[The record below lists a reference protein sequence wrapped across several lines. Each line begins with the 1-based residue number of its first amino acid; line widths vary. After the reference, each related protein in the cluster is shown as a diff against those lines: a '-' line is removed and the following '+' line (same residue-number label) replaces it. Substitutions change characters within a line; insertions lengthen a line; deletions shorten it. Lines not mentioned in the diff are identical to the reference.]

1 MLVDAMK
8 NMISMALV
16 IGAFSMALAS
26 GVSRADAPW
35 VTYEGGEGIGSGLH
49 IVLISGD
56 EEYRSEEALPQLAKI
71 LSLHHG
77 FDCTVLFAID
87 PETGEIDPNVT
98 TNIPG
103 TEVLA
108 DADLLILFTRMRD
121 LPDEQ
126 MAPIVEYVESGRP
139 IIGLRTATH
148 AFALSGQSSYPHY
161 DWQHGETDG
170 GFGRVVLGEKWINH
184 HGHHGSQSTLGIVND
199 EVADHPILTGIE
211 DGGIW
216 GPTDVYGVRLPL
228 PGDSQPLVFGEVLE
242 GMKADSSPIDGP
254 QNDPM
259 MPIAWV
265 KSYTGESGNTSRVF
279 ATTMGASQDLE
290 SAGLRRLIVNAVYWS
305 LGHESDIEPD
315 LCVDIVGEYA
325 PTPFGFNGH
334 TPGIRPEDH
343 AWSASH

>member
-1 MLVDAMK
+1 MQVDAVK
-8 NMISMALV
+8 HTISIPLV
-16 IGAFSMALAS
+16 IGAFLMAFAT
-26 GVSRADAPW
+26 GVSHADDLW
-35 VTYEGGEGIGSGLH
+35 VTYEGGDGIGSGMK

-71 LSLHHG
+71 LSVHHG

-161 DWQHGETDG
+161 DWQHGDTDG
-170 GFGRVVLGEKWINH
+170 
-184 HGHHGSQSTLGIVND
+184 
-199 EVADHPILTGIE
+199 
-211 DGGIW
+211 
-216 GPTDVYGVRLPL
+216 
-228 PGDSQPLVFGEVLE
+228 
-242 GMKADSSPIDGP
+242 
-254 QNDPM
+254 
-259 MPIAWV
+259 
-265 KSYTGESGNTSRVF
+265 
-279 ATTMGASQDLE
+279 
-290 SAGLRRLIVNAVYWS
+290 
-305 LGHESDIEPD
+305 
-315 LCVDIVGEYA
+315 
-325 PTPFGFNGH
+325 
-334 TPGIRPEDH
+334 
-343 AWSASH
+343 